1 MGYTVVVPCRD
12 AAGRTAK
19 LRLKQHTVVASER
32 AAVTTSSSFFLS
44 QGEDPRDYDF
54 VIAKSPNGFRT
65 HYEPLASQILYADVP
80 GSTSANLKTLPY
92 RRCPRPI
99 FPLDEDVEAGF

>member
-1 MGYTVVVPCRD
+1 MPGR
-12 AAGRTAK
+12 AGRTAK
-19 LRLKQHTVVASER
+19 FRLKQHMVVASER
-32 AAVTTSSSFFLS
+32 AAATTSSAFFLS

-65 HYEPLASQILYADVP
+65 HYEPLASQILYADVL

-99 FPLDEDVEAGF
+99 FPLDEGVEAGF